1 MKLDITSLYFNGDTE
16 SAGNTASW
24 GTALGQERP
33 NYPVSVEGGQDIV
46 DLIKKNHFDFNP
58 TDNSN
63 HTANIKNLN
72 NKIIFASGKFDS
84 VFVNNIEFDGPF
96 YLLVLEETSG
106 SHIGRKILKYNNK
119 IKVHDNSNEEFYN
132 RISDYFGKEACWFIY
147 EIFVKNGQLHMSA
160 KKVANASKSYKNAK
174 TRKKHWELLMDE
186 YSSIKEEFKKY
197 CLEIRNIKNESTVN
211 EYINRMPEVKSW
223 FLKHNICE
231 EDFQI
236 WDINNDIS
244 NIKAILKGE
253 LEDSWKK
260 AAEKNE
266 DGDYGFKMA
275 VWNRWIEFI
284 DWKNDLEVDGKDFEN
299 RIKSNTARSNGL
311 FFNVL
316 DRLINDLEIQNSEKI
331 VFSTGSNQMSFQ
343 IGKRYCLSLKKDDFG
358 FINPINSEFKGLKK
372 QSFGK
377 PDTAAF
383 FEKSTSDIFIKNY
396 ESIKESI
403 ASELERDNNT
413 EEKEYDNKVFRK
425 AVFDKNYRNKFNNI
439 ETEVNSSKV
448 KQVDFLIEQVIKDY
462 QNSGI
467 RYSDQL
473 ITRYISSLTTKP
485 FVLLSGLS
493 GSGKTKLAQSFAQWI
508 CEDEKQYCIVPV
520 GADWTNREPLLG
532 YVNALESD

>member
-33 NYPVSVEGGQDIV
+33 NYPISVEGGQDIV
-46 DLIKKNHFDFNP
+46 DLININHFDFNP

-84 VFVNNIEFDGPF
+84 VFVNNDEFDGPF
-96 YLLVLEETSG
+96 YLLVLEETTG

-119 IKVHDNSNEEFYN
+119 IKVYDNSNEEFYN
-132 RISDYFGKEACWFIY
+132 RISDNFGEEACWFIY

-160 KKVANASKSYKNAK
+160 KKVANAPKSYKNAK
-174 TRKKHWELLMDE
+174 TRKKDWELLMDE

-275 VWNRWIEFI
+275 AWNRWIEFL

-299 RIKSNTARSNGL
+299 RIKSSTARSNGV

-316 DRLINDLEIQNSEKI
+316 DRLIE
-331 VFSTGSNQMSFQ
+331 
-343 IGKRYCLSLKKDDFG
+343 
-358 FINPINSEFKGLKK
+358 
-372 QSFGK
+372 
-377 PDTAAF
+377 
-383 FEKSTSDIFIKNY
+383 
-396 ESIKESI
+396 
-403 ASELERDNNT
+403 
-413 EEKEYDNKVFRK
+413 
-425 AVFDKNYRNKFNNI
+425 
-439 ETEVNSSKV
+439 
-448 KQVDFLIEQVIKDY
+448 
-462 QNSGI
+462 
-467 RYSDQL
+467 
-473 ITRYISSLTTKP
+473 
-485 FVLLSGLS
+485 
-493 GSGKTKLAQSFAQWI
+493 
-508 CEDEKQYCIVPV
+508 
-520 GADWTNREPLLG
+520 
-532 YVNALESD
+532 